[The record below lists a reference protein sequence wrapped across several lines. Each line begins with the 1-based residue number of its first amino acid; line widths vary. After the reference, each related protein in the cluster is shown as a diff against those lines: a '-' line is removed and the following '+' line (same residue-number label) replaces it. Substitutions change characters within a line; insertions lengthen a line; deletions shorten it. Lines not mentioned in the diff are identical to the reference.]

1 MNALRPN
8 GDWNLPQLTRYVLTR
23 LDNIGR
29 LGRRTSVETHRL
41 GNALSIV
48 QRKTKPLGKW
58 MKWLSKHNIPSTT
71 AWEAIKLFE
80 AASEEEVAELPITEA
95 KIKYGIYPEFMLDED
110 DEQETAATR
119 ETDVDP
125 EHQVQLLH
133 RRLKNVAET
142 IGSIEWQRELLW
154 SAEVDEVMTFCKSV
168 LRAVTQQR
176 KKVRQPKRENT
187 RPYLEYLRSL

>member
-1 MNALRPN
+1 
-8 GDWNLPQLTRYVLTR
+8 
-23 LDNIGR
+23 
-29 LGRRTSVETHRL
+29 
-41 GNALSIV
+41 
-48 QRKTKPLGKW
+48 
-58 MKWLSKHNIPSTT
+58 
-71 AWEAIKLFE
+71 
-80 AASEEEVAELPITEA
+80 
-95 KIKYGIYPEFMLDED
+95 MLDED